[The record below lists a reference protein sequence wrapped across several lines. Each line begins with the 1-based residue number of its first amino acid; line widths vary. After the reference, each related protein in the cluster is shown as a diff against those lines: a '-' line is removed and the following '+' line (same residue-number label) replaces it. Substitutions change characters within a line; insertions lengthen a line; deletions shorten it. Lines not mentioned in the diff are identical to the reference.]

1 MHPQAVHLAKTPP
14 RTYVPDDLDERVAE
28 LAEILVVGLLR
39 LRERDSAS
47 KSNKLGE
54 FPLDF
59 AAHPSVHG
67 RPKRSTGD
75 GG

>member
-1 MHPQAVHLAKTPP
+1 MRPATAPTESP
-14 RTYVPDDLDERVAE
+14 RQIHIPVDPGKRLAE
-28 LAEILVVGLLR
+28 LTEILVVGLLR
-39 LRERDSAS
+39 LRARDSAS

-59 AAHPSVHG
+59 AARPSVHG
-67 RPKRSTGD
+67 RPKRPVGD